1 MQTLDIYGTKLESR
15 LLLGS
20 AHYPSLTQLQQA
32 ITQSQCAA
40 VTLSL
45 RCQASVAHDG
55 KYVGEQGGE
64 QFWQQLKRLALPLLP
79 NTSGCHTVAQ
89 VLNLARMSR
98 ELFATNW
105 IKLELTGDDYNLQPE
120 PILLL
125 EAAERLL
132 ADGFAV
138 LPYCTDDLVL
148 CKRLYQLG
156 CRVLMPWAAP
166 IGSGLGVIN
175 PYALRTLR
183 ERLPDAT
190 LIVDAGLGK
199 PSQACQVMEYGYDA
213 VLLNSAVA
221 RAGDPVQMACAF
233 AQAVN
238 AGRQAFLAGT
248 MAESDFAVASTP
260 LPDTPFWLQELP

>member
-1 MQTLDIYGTKLESR
+1 MQSLDIYGTKLPSR

-20 AHYPSLTQLQQA
+20 AHYPSLAQLQQA
-32 ITQSQCAA
+32 IVQSQCAA

-45 RCQASVAHDG
+45 RRQAPAEH
-55 KYVGEQGGE
+55 GGE
-64 QFWQQLKRLALPLLP
+64 QFWQQLKSLALPLLP

-120 PILLL
+120 PVLLL
-125 EAAERLL
+125 EAAECLL

-156 CRVLMPWAAP
+156 CKVLMPWAAP

-199 PSQACQVMEYGYDA
+199 PSQACKVMEYGYDA

-248 MAESDFAVASTP
+248 IAASDFAIASTP
-260 LPDTPFWLQELP
+260 LPDTPFWLQEQP

>member
-1 MQTLDIYGTKLESR
+1 MQSLDIYGTKLPSR

-20 AHYPSLTQLQQA
+20 AHYPSLAQLQQA
-32 ITQSQCAA
+32 IVQSQCAA

-45 RCQASVAHDG
+45 RRQAPAEH
-55 KYVGEQGGE
+55 GGE
-64 QFWQQLKRLALPLLP
+64 QFWQQLKSLALPLLP

-120 PILLL
+120 PVLLL
-125 EAAERLL
+125 EAAECLL

-156 CRVLMPWAAP
+156 CKVLMPWAAP

-248 MAESDFAVASTP
+248 IAASDFAIASTP
-260 LPDTPFWLQELP
+260 LPDTPFWLQEQP

>member
-1 MQTLDIYGTKLESR
+1 MQSLDIYGTKLPSR

-20 AHYPSLTQLQQA
+20 AHYPSLAQLQQA
-32 ITQSQCAA
+32 IVQSQCAA

-45 RCQASVAHDG
+45 RRQAPAEH
-55 KYVGEQGGE
+55 GGE
-64 QFWQQLKRLALPLLP
+64 QFWQQLKSLALPLLP

-89 VLNLARMSR
+89 VLKLARMSR

-120 PILLL
+120 PVLLL
-125 EAAERLL
+125 EAAECLL

-156 CRVLMPWAAP
+156 CKVLMPWAAP

-248 MAESDFAVASTP
+248 IAASDFAIASTP
-260 LPDTPFWLQELP
+260 LPDTPFWLQEQP

>member
-1 MQTLDIYGTKLESR
+1 MQSLDIYGTKLPSR

-20 AHYPSLTQLQQA
+20 AHYPSLAQLQQA
-32 ITQSQCAA
+32 IVQSQCAA

-45 RCQASVAHDG
+45 RRQAPAEH
-55 KYVGEQGGE
+55 GGE
-64 QFWQQLKRLALPLLP
+64 QFWQQLKNLALPLLP

-120 PILLL
+120 PVLLL
-125 EAAERLL
+125 EAAECLL

-156 CRVLMPWAAP
+156 CKVLMPWAAP

-248 MAESDFAVASTP
+248 IAASDFAIASTP
-260 LPDTPFWLQELP
+260 LPDTPFWLQEQP

>member
-1 MQTLDIYGTKLESR
+1 MQALDIYGTKLPGR

-20 AHYPSLTQLQQA
+20 AHYPSLAQLQQA
-32 ITQSQCAA
+32 IVQSQCAA

-45 RCQASVAHDG
+45 RRQTPN
-55 KYVGEQGGE
+55 ERGGE
-64 QFWQQLKRLALPLLP
+64 QFWQQLKSLALPLLP

-120 PILLL
+120 PVLLL
-125 EAAERLL
+125 EAAECLL

-156 CRVLMPWAAP
+156 CKVLMPWAAP

-248 MAESDFAVASTP
+248 IAASDFAIASTP
-260 LPDTPFWLQELP
+260 LPDTPFWLQEQP

>member
-1 MQTLDIYGTKLESR
+1 MQALDIYGTKLPSR

-20 AHYPSLTQLQQA
+20 AHYPSLAQLQQA
-32 ITQSQCAA
+32 IVQSQCAA

-45 RCQASVAHDG
+45 RRQAPAEH
-55 KYVGEQGGE
+55 GGE
-64 QFWQQLKRLALPLLP
+64 QFWQQLKNLALPLLP

-120 PILLL
+120 PVLLL
-125 EAAERLL
+125 EAAECLL

-156 CRVLMPWAAP
+156 CKVLMPWAAP

-248 MAESDFAVASTP
+248 IAASDFAIASTP
-260 LPDTPFWLQELP
+260 LPDTPFWLQEQP

>member
-1 MQTLDIYGTKLESR
+1 MQALDIYGTKLPSR

-20 AHYPSLTQLQQA
+20 AHYPSLAQLQQA
-32 ITQSQCAA
+32 IVQSQCAA

-45 RCQASVAHDG
+45 RRQTPS
-55 KYVGEQGGE
+55 ERGGE
-64 QFWQQLKRLALPLLP
+64 QFWQQLKSLALPLLP

-120 PILLL
+120 PVLLL
-125 EAAERLL
+125 EAAECLL

-156 CRVLMPWAAP
+156 CKVLMPWAAP

-248 MAESDFAVASTP
+248 IAASDFAIASTP
-260 LPDTPFWLQELP
+260 LPDTPFWLQEQP